1 MYRLSSTILR
11 MNILRNENRRIGIQ
25 ILSWLLAMMIIGT
38 ILINIGAP
46 VPVPNYAIPRL
57 GILILG
63 MSLVIILNI
72 KYFVPYILL
81 KRPTYQYVIS
91 IFVFLILMVFLFGIF
106 ESHFLPQHTF
116 SGEFRPSEFEGK
128 SKERKFFSKFFPFGL
143 AILISTIGETLHF
156 ANLRNSEAI
165 QLKSEKLETEM
176 KFLKSQVNPH
186 FLFNALNNVYTLAI
200 IKADETP
207 DVILRLSDM
216 LRYMLY
222 DCKDDVVPLQKELD
236 YIKNYIA
243 LYQLKE
249 DKPFNVEIDMEKVN
263 GNVMIPPMVF
273 IPFIENSFKHS
284 KIEDFNQSWIKMS
297 LTTNGTLNFNIKN
310 SIPQAEF
317 TKDKIGGIGLENVKR
332 RLELLYP
339 NQHELEILNDG
350 EVFDVKL
357 VVDLK

>member
-1 MYRLSSTILR
+1 MLFGQSL
-11 MNILRNENRRIGIQ
+11 
-25 ILSWLLAMMIIGT
+25 IIF
-38 ILINIGAP
+38 
-46 VPVPNYAIPRL
+46 
-57 GILILG
+57 
-63 MSLVIILNI
+63 LNI
-72 KYFVPYILL
+72 KYFVRLVLL
-81 KRPTYQYVIS
+81 KRPLYYYVILS
-91 IFVFLILMVFLFGIF
+91 FFTITLIAFSLTAFELNVLPEIKFPDLATQRVGKIKGRIFA
-106 ESHFLPQHTF
+106 
-116 SGEFRPSEFEGK
+116 
-128 SKERKFFSKFFPFGL
+128 SKFFPFILGL
-143 AILISTIGETLHF
+143 LISTLGETLHF
-156 ANLRNSEAI
+156 ANQRKQESA

-222 DCKDDVVPLQKELD
+222 DCKADVVPLQKELD

-249 DKPFNVEIDMEKVN
+249 DKPFNIEVEMQKVN
-263 GNVMIPPMVF
+263 GNLMIPPMLF

-284 KIEDFNQSWIKMS
+284 KIEDFEQSWIKMS
-297 LTTNGTLNFNIKN
+297 LTTNGKLNFNIKN
-310 SIPQAEF
+310 SIPQAAF
-317 TKDKIGGIGLENVKR
+317 TKDKVGGIGLENVKR

-350 EVFDVKL
+350 KVFEVKL
-357 VVDLK
+357 VVELK